1 VVLDTRSLRIQL
13 ITKEKLPMTK
23 AKEKST
29 KKAPQTDRQRKSASA
44 KEEPK
49 AQVEQDQEPK
59 AESTQAS
66 PPNFRAD
73 VRVDD
78 QVAQEAERQ
87 AQLAQARE
95 EHNRRVAPAA

>member
-1 VVLDTRSLRIQL
+1 
-13 ITKEKLPMTK
+13 MAK

-29 KKAPQTDRQRKSASA
+29 RKAPQTDRQRKSASEN
-44 KEEPK
+44 EEPK
-49 AQVEQDQEPK
+49 AQVEQDQEQPK
-59 AESTQAS
+59 AETTQGS
-66 PPNFRAD
+66 SPNFRAD
-73 VRVDD
+73 RRVDD